1 MKISEIITSER
12 GRIVPGVNTTKDVK
26 PDQLKR
32 QCAKLGMKCNKDGVP
47 DDIFEGPLALFWPHL
62 DDKIKHWFRG
72 NPDYIA
78 AIRDYYE
85 YKKDPRWKGR
95 TDDNIAKEVASVYRE
110 VEPRELMRAIKT
122 LTDTSLQAI
131 YKKKVS
137 GSG

>member
-12 GRIVPGVNTTKDVK
+12 GRVVPGVNTTKDVK

-78 AIRDYYE
+78 AMRDYFE
-85 YKKDPRWKGR
+85 YKRDPRWKGR

-110 VEPRELMRAIKT
+110 VEPRELMAAINALK
-122 LTDTSLQAI
+122 DTSLQSI
-131 YKKKVS
+131 TKKA
-137 GSG
+137 GENN